1 MGRRYKQGTARSQE
15 ALLPPRIEDYVGA
28 DNPVRAID
36 AYVETL
42 NLATLGFVNADG
54 DLTPGQPAF
63 DPAALLKLYI
73 YGYVNRVHSSRRLA
87 RECRRNLEVVW
98 LVEGLSPGYRTIAE
112 FRKVNGKALRATC
125 KDFVVLC
132 KELDLL
138 GGEVVAIDGA
148 YFNASASD
156 ASVVTKTAL
165 DKSLKQLELDIEAYC
180 QGLDA
185 QDECE
190 REAVPALDAERA
202 LPEKLE
208 KLKARQARQ
217 RAQLDRL
224 ETSGESQLCG
234 TDPDARAL
242 RKTGQRT
249 VGYNVQNVVDAKHKL
264 IVHHDV
270 TNAGNDAEQ
279 LAPQALAAKEAL
291 GVDRLVAVA
300 DAGYYSEA
308 QLAECAR
315 ADIEVYVPIP
325 DKHGAVAAEGRFSG
339 VQFHYAAGADVYV
352 CPGGEVLTPQGKPNP
367 ICGVRRTR
375 YTRAATACQG
385 CSLAAVCLPEKTRQ
399 RQIYRS
405 EHAETVAAHR
415 RRMAE
420 AGTAHMRRRAG
431 LAEHPFGTLKR
442 RFGWDHF
449 LVRGFEK
456 VRGEMGLAVL
466 GYNLTR
472 VLNILGPRAFRDYCA
487 RRLRDHRAATEV
499 AIAA

>member
-1 MGRRYKQGTARSQE
+1 
-15 ALLPPRIEDYVGA
+15 
-28 DNPVRAID
+28 
-36 AYVETL
+36 
-42 NLATLGFVNADG
+42 
-54 DLTPGQPAF
+54 
-63 DPAALLKLYI
+63 
-73 YGYVNRVHSSRRLA
+73 
-87 RECRRNLEVVW
+87 
-98 LVEGLSPGYRTIAE
+98 
-112 FRKVNGKALRATC
+112 
-125 KDFVVLC
+125 
-132 KELDLL
+132 
-138 GGEVVAIDGA
+138 
-148 YFNASASD
+148 
-156 ASVVTKTAL
+156 
-165 DKSLKQLELDIEAYC
+165 LELDIEAYC
-180 QGLDA
+180 QALDA

-190 REAVPALDAERA
+190 REAAPVLDAERA

-224 ETSGESQLCG
+224 EASGETQLSG

-242 RKTGQRT
+242 RKTGQST

-291 GVDRLVAVA
+291 GVDRLVADA

-339 VQFHYAAGADVYV
+339 VQFHSAA
-352 CPGGEVLTPQGKPNP
+352 GGEVLTPQGKPNP

-375 YTRAATACQG
+375 YTRPATACQG
-385 CSLAAVCLPEKTRQ
+385 CLLAVVCLPEKTRQ

-405 EHAETVAAHR
+405 EHAETVEAHR

-420 AGTAHMRRRAG
+420 AGTERMRQRAG

-456 VRGEMGLAVL
+456 VRGEMGLAAL
-466 GYNLTR
+466 GYNLTW
-472 VLNILGPRAFRDYCA
+472 VLNILGLRAFRDYCA
-487 RRLRDHRAATEV
+487 RRLRDHRAATEA